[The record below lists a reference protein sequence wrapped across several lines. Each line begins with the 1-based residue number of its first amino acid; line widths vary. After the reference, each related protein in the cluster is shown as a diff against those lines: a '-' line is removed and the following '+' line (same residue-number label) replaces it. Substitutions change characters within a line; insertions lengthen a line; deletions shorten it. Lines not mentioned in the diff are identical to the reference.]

1 MKAFKAYDIRGE
13 WGSDLNEEIAYRIGY
28 FLHRILDVDTVLV
41 GRDMRLS
48 SDTMFEN
55 LTRGITDS
63 GVNVDEIGLS
73 TTPMVYWCTAKY
85 GYDASVM
92 ITASHN
98 PKNHNGLKISKTNA
112 LPVGYDT
119 GLNKLEAFVES
130 DEKCIPVENK
140 GVIRHKEV
148 KEDYLKYQLGYV
160 GDHSNL
166 NIGVDCSNGMSSLFV
181 HDLIGKAH
189 YINDVL
195 DGNFP
200 NHEPNPLETESQ
212 EQVKA
217 LVKREKCDIGLLFD
231 GDADRITFI
240 DELGNFISPDLII
253 AFLGN
258 YFLGERHEQGIVLQ
272 DIRSS
277 RAIQE
282 YLNRY
287 QAKVETWRVGRAY
300 AALKLRELDGVY
312 GGELAGHYYF
322 RDFYYSDSAL
332 LAASIVLRLLA
343 EFKRQGRTMS
353 SIISEISAYH
363 NSGEINFKINRKQE
377 AMDAVRD
384 YYSGI
389 QKPERFLD
397 FDGYR
402 LDYNDWWLNIRPS
415 NTEPYLRFLAEA
427 KDESRLKNIVK
438 QVSDMVKHFACL
450 LLLCFLFIGCGSNV
464 EKARIAYDEGVNLM
478 YNRGKYAEAEE
489 QFTLAIKYDKNNY
502 EAYYYRGCTK
512 FNRSLYDAAIV
523 DFEKALEIKPG
534 YTDAEFALGRTY
546 FLKNDHDMSCYYYK
560 QAERHGRP
568 NMEDYVKACP
578 PD

>member
-13 WGSDLNEEIAYRIGY
+13 WGTDLNEEIAYRIGY
-28 FLHRILDVDTVLV
+28 FLHRILDVKTVLV

-48 SDTMFEN
+48 SDTLFDN

-63 GVNVDEIGLS
+63 GVDVDEIGLS
-73 TTPMVYWCTAKY
+73 TTPMVYWSTAKY

-98 PKNHNGLKISKTNA
+98 PKHHNGLKISKTNA

-119 GLNKLEAFVES
+119 GLNRLEAFVES
-130 DEKCIPVENK
+130 DEACVPVAQK

-148 KEDYLKYQLGYV
+148 KEDYLKFQQGYV
-160 GDHSNL
+160 GGHDNL

-181 HDLIGKAH
+181 HQLIGQAH
-189 YINDVL
+189 YINDTL

-200 NHEPNPLETESQ
+200 NHEPNPLEAANQ
-212 EQVKA
+212 EQIKA
-217 LVKREKCDIGLLFD
+217 LVKEKHCDIGLLFD

-240 DELGNFISPDLII
+240 DEQGNFISPDLII

-258 YFLGERHEQGIVLQ
+258 YFLGERHEKGIVLQ

-287 QAKVETWRVGRAY
+287 HAKVETWRVGRAY

-322 RDFYYSDSAL
+322 RNFYYSDSAL

-343 EFKRQGRTMS
+343 DFKSQGRTMS
-353 SIISEISAYH
+353 SIIKEISPYY
-363 NSGEINFKINRKQE
+363 NSGEINFKLNRKQE

-384 YYSGI
+384 HYANI
-389 QKPERFLD
+389 QQPERFLD

-402 LDYNDWWLNIRPS
+402 LDYSDWWFNIRPS

-427 KDESRLKNIVK
+427 KSEDKLKEIV
-438 QVSDMVKHFACL
+438 QEVSEIIHTFA
-450 LLLCFLFIGCGSNV
+450 
-464 EKARIAYDEGVNLM
+464 D
-478 YNRGKYAEAEE
+478 
-489 QFTLAIKYDKNNY
+489 
-502 EAYYYRGCTK
+502 
-512 FNRSLYDAAIV
+512 
-523 DFEKALEIKPG
+523 
-534 YTDAEFALGRTY
+534 
-546 FLKNDHDMSCYYYK
+546 
-560 QAERHGRP
+560 
-568 NMEDYVKACP
+568 
-578 PD
+578 

>member
-13 WGSDLNEEIAYRIGY
+13 WGTDLNEEIAYRIGY
-28 FLHRILDVDTVLV
+28 FLHRILDVKTVLV

-48 SDTMFEN
+48 SDTLFDH
-55 LTRGITDS
+55 LTKGITDS
-63 GVNVDEIGLS
+63 GVDVDEIGLS
-73 TTPMVYWCTAKY
+73 TTPMVYWSTAKY

-98 PKNHNGLKISKTNA
+98 PKHHNGLKISKTNA

-119 GLNKLEAFVES
+119 GLNRLEAFVES
-130 DEKCIPVENK
+130 DEACVPVAQK

-148 KEDYLKYQLGYV
+148 KDDYLKFQQGYV
-160 GDHSNL
+160 GGHDNL

-181 HDLIGKAH
+181 HQLIGQAH
-189 YINDVL
+189 YINDTL

-200 NHEPNPLETESQ
+200 NHEPNPLEAASQ
-212 EQVKA
+212 EQIKA
-217 LVKREKCDIGLLFD
+217 LVKEKHCDIGLLFD

-240 DELGNFISPDLII
+240 DEQGNFISPDLII

-258 YFLGERHEQGIVLQ
+258 YFLGERHEKGIVLQ

-287 QAKVETWRVGRAY
+287 HAKVETWRVGRAY

-322 RDFYYSDSAL
+322 RNFYYSDSAL

-343 EFKRQGRTMS
+343 EFKSQGRTMS
-353 SIISEISAYH
+353 SIIKEISPYY
-363 NSGEINFKINRKQE
+363 NSGEINFKLNRKQE

-384 YYSGI
+384 HYANI
-389 QKPERFLD
+389 QQPERFLD

-402 LDYNDWWLNIRPS
+402 LDYSDWWFNIRPS

-427 KDESRLKNIVK
+427 KSEDKLKEIV
-438 QVSDMVKHFACL
+438 QEVSEIIHTFA
-450 LLLCFLFIGCGSNV
+450 
-464 EKARIAYDEGVNLM
+464 D
-478 YNRGKYAEAEE
+478 
-489 QFTLAIKYDKNNY
+489 
-502 EAYYYRGCTK
+502 
-512 FNRSLYDAAIV
+512 
-523 DFEKALEIKPG
+523 
-534 YTDAEFALGRTY
+534 
-546 FLKNDHDMSCYYYK
+546 
-560 QAERHGRP
+560 
-568 NMEDYVKACP
+568 
-578 PD
+578 